1 MLSAFSSLLH
11 SLPRGLKEQ
20 IFLHLQLLVGVF
32 VGCCA
37 EGFCSLDPCMLRV
50 ALKNTN
56 AIETEQLSAS
66 VESGAA
72 DLSWFSDSS

>member
-1 MLSAFSSLLH
+1 
-11 SLPRGLKEQ
+11 
-20 IFLHLQLLVGVF
+20 
-32 VGCCA
+32 
-37 EGFCSLDPCMLRV
+37 MLRV

>member
-20 IFLHLQLLVGVF
+20 IFLHLQLLIGAF
-32 VGCCA
+32 AGCCA
-37 EGFCSLDPCMLRV
+37 EGFCALDPCTLWL

-56 AIETEQLSAS
+56 ATETKQLSAS
-66 VESGAA
+66 AESGAA
-72 DLSWFSDSS
+72 DLSWFSDYS